1 MLMDCGFW
9 LPWENVTPLRLADPT
24 FRMEEPTDA
33 LLAACR
39 LEMPALT
46 ADLDAAL
53 RHDLTTTSTARPM
66 VAIDDSQTTDVDDA
80 ISYDA
85 ETRTLHVYIA
95 DPTSVLDFSS
105 DFVQWLATRIRSVYL
120 PERTVHMLPAAMVSA
135 FSLSTT
141 ASNRAVE
148 FSMQLPAVAG
158 GSIENFGVR
167 LVQIAP
173 IRRVTYQEV
182 DAVLRGA
189 ESPLPSQ
196 VTTML
201 RDLTA
206 ALHSVRQ
213 SRMAQAGPLF
223 DFPSQAIALRE
234 EGCSLSLRRNA
245 EMTAAEELVA
255 ECMILTGSHAAQ
267 IAERAGIAFP
277 FRGQLEPQMVT
288 GESLDPTGVAE
299 QSSSTLPLHEQFERM
314 LRMQSALTSPSLQA
328 HYSLGLQAYSH
339 VTSPIRRFSDMLAHH
354 QLKCL
359 LADTPQHWWQ
369 SKKNREAGTITPKT
383 SQPTHSPHRQLLTAD
398 GLSKLLLHVD
408 HVGWQLK
415 RMEKVSAKHWAQE
428 YLRRFAKLYPEHIH
442 PCTVLESTVVAKG
455 AVVDVMMDEFGL
467 QQRIFLR
474 GSEGLPAGQTAHLR
488 LAAIVR
494 QGTFWKMDVH
504 LVP

>member
-1 MLMDCGFW
+1 
-9 LPWENVTPLRLADPT
+9 
-24 FRMEEPTDA
+24 
-33 LLAACR
+33 
-39 LEMPALT
+39 
-46 ADLDAAL
+46 
-53 RHDLTTTSTARPM
+53 
-66 VAIDDSQTTDVDDA
+66 
-80 ISYDA
+80 
-85 ETRTLHVYIA
+85 
-95 DPTSVLDFSS
+95 
-105 DFVQWLATRIRSVYL
+105 
-120 PERTVHMLPAAMVSA
+120 
-135 FSLSTT
+135 
-141 ASNRAVE
+141 
-148 FSMQLPAVAG
+148 
-158 GSIENFGVR
+158 
-167 LVQIAP
+167 
-173 IRRVTYQEV
+173 
-182 DAVLRGA
+182 
-189 ESPLPSQ
+189 
-196 VTTML
+196 
-201 RDLTA
+201 
-206 ALHSVRQ
+206 
-213 SRMAQAGPLF
+213 
-223 DFPSQAIALRE
+223 
-234 EGCSLSLRRNA
+234 
-245 EMTAAEELVA
+245 
-255 ECMILTGSHAAQ
+255 
-267 IAERAGIAFP
+267 
-277 FRGQLEPQMVT
+277 
-288 GESLDPTGVAE
+288 
-299 QSSSTLPLHEQFERM
+299 
-314 LRMQSALTSPSLQA
+314 LTSPSLQA